1 MNRATNFNRRSFL
14 ATSALASTALFSG
27 IAKAKPAGKIKLGFD
42 NFSIRSLGWKAP
54 QLIDHAAALKVDIL
68 MMSDLDVYD
77 NFEESYLKKIKAQAE
92 EKEIEIHVGTGSIC
106 PTSSSYNQK
115 KNGPAEEHVK
125 LLIRVAKTTGA
136 KVARCYMGTNQD
148 RQGEGGIYRH
158 IEETV
163 KVLKAVK
170 SFAAD
175 SGVKIAI
182 ENHAGDTQAWEMAQ
196 LIEAAGKDFVG
207 CTMDNGNAT
216 WSFEDPMVNLEIL
229 GPYAISTG
237 MRDSA
242 VWETPKGASVMWVNM
257 GDGTVDW
264 QTYLK
269 RYQELCPNCPFIL
282 EVLSYT
288 WVRELPYLE
297 EAFWKN
303 YPKAKA
309 SEFARF
315 LAFAKRGKEYK
326 IPEARPAGNNS
337 KELEQAQQKWD
348 LEQSLKYCKEILGV
362 GLK

>member
-1 MNRATNFNRRSFL
+1 MKSAANFNRRSFL
-14 ATSALASTALFSG
+14 LTSALAATAFTSG
-27 IAKAKPAGKIKLGFD
+27 AVQAKAKGKIKLGFD

-54 QLIDHAAALKVDIL
+54 QLIDHAASLNLDIL
-68 MMSDLDVYD
+68 MLSDLDVYE
-77 NFEESYLKKIKAQAE
+77 NFEEDYLKKVKLHAE
-92 EKEIEIHVGTGSIC
+92 EKGIELHAGTGSIC

-115 KNGPAEEHVK
+115 KNGPAEEHAK
-125 LLIRVAKTTGA
+125 LLIRVAKTVGA

-148 RQGEGGIYRH
+148 RQGDGGIYKH
-158 IEETV
+158 IDETV
-163 KVLKAVK
+163 KVLKAVRNY
-170 SFAAD
+170 AID
-175 SGVKIAI
+175 SNVKIAI
-182 ENHAGDTQAWEMAQ
+182 ENHAGDTQAWEMQQ

-216 WSFEDPMVNLEIL
+216 WSIEDPMVNLEIL
-229 GPYAISTG
+229 GPYALSTG

-242 VWETPKGASVMWVNM
+242 VWESPKGANVMWVNM

-269 RYQELCPNCPFIL
+269 RYEELCPNCPFIL

-297 EAFWKN
+297 PEFWKT

-309 SEFARF
+309 NEFARF
-315 LAFAKRGKEYK
+315 TALAKRGKEYK
-326 IPEARPAGNNS
+326 IPAARPSGDKS

-348 LEQSLKYCKEILGV
+348 LVESLKFCKETLGV